1 LLQWNKGFQA
11 IINHTTLLNSIFLL
25 SRSESSGSRWMSKI
39 DLTIL
44 YHLALKKWDIFLCT
58 INWSNKDSKDALTY
72 ISVQELR
79 RKNSILIPNHLFL
92 SCQILQQWDL
102 SQHHSIFLILDIK
115 ILSYRY
121 QSALRELV
129 SSVEMILD

>member
-25 SRSESSGSRWMSKI
+25 SKNESSGSRWMSKI
-39 DLTIL
+39 GLTIS
-44 YHLALKKWDIFLCT
+44 YHLALKKWDIFLCM
-58 INWSNKDSKDALTY
+58 ISWSNKDSKDALTY
-72 ISVQELR
+72 TSVQELR
-79 RKNSILIPNHLFL
+79 RKNSISIPNHLFL
-92 SCQILQQWDL
+92 SCQILQQWDH

-121 QSALRELV
+121 QSALRELI
-129 SSVEMILD
+129 SSVVMILD

>member
-1 LLQWNKGFQA
+1 MLQWNKGFQA
-11 IINHTTLLNSIFLL
+11 IINLTTLLNSIFLQ
-25 SRSESSGSRWMSKI
+25 SKNENNGSRWMSKI
-39 DLTIL
+39 DLTIS

-58 INWSNKDSKDALTY
+58 ISWSNKDSKDVLTY

-79 RKNSILIPNHLFL
+79 RKNSISIPNHLFL

-102 SQHHSIFLILDIK
+102 SRHHSIFLILDIK
-115 ILSYRY
+115 TLSYRY
-121 QSALRELV
+121 QSALRELI